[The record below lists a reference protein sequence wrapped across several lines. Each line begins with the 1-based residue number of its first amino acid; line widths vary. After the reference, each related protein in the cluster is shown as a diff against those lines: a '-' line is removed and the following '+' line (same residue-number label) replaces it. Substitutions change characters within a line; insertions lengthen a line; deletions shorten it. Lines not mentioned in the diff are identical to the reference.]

1 MRMMGLSAR
10 PPSKMV
16 HTTISVLPTI
26 TDDAPVVSDVGLQKC
41 AEGVQKEKDLS
52 TQHQGN

>member
-16 HTTISVLPTI
+16 HTTVSVLPTI

-41 AEGVQKEKDLS
+41 AEDVQKEKDLS
-52 TQHQGN
+52 TQHQG